1 MSENK
6 EENMNVE
13 NKIKIMTGFIYYNK
27 AEDLTELFETLNEFR
42 KNYGLKYSHQK
53 FSSKIY
59 FNINSEHLGTLY
71 KEKQFQIS
79 RFQTKSEYKCEKKTA
94 DKLMRQR
101 DSFIRMDWN
110 DETDTL
116 TFMSRTESKHHS
128 NLVKR
133 IFKDSKITIDMSNY
147 QVLRDYLK
155 NTKNNKKDDDD
166 EEDDNDDDDDNE
178 DHLDNQDDNN
188 NEDNNEAENEDNNEV
203 ENVQVVNKTKA
214 KHFETKSKKIVKET
228 DELQT
233 PTKEN
238 KPLKKITKKSTSVCL

>member
-13 NKIKIMTGFIYYNK
+13 NKLKIMTGFIYYNK

-71 KEKQFQIS
+71 KKKQFKIS

-166 EEDDNDDDDDNE
+166 EDDNDDNDDDDNE
-178 DHLDNQDDNN
+178 DENEDNLDNQDDNKDN
-188 NEDNNEAENEDNNEV
+188 NEDNNETENFK
-203 ENVQVVNKTKA
+203 VVTKTKA

-228 DELQT
+228 DELKT
-233 PTKEN
+233 TTKEN
-238 KPLKKITKKSTSVCL
+238 KPLKKITKKPASVSL

>member
-6 EENMNVE
+6 EENMNVD
-13 NKIKIMTGFIYYNK
+13 NKLKIMTGFIYYNK

-71 KEKQFQIS
+71 KEKQFKIS

-110 DETDTL
+110 EETNTL

-133 IFKDSKITIDMSNY
+133 IFRDSKITIDMSNY
-147 QVLRDYLK
+147 RVLRDYLK
-155 NTKNNKKDDDD
+155 NTKNDKKDEDDD
-166 EEDDNDDDDDNE
+166 EDEDGEINDE
-178 DHLDNQDDNN
+178 NN
-188 NEDNNEAENEDNNEV
+188 NDGNNEETNNEETNAEDENNEADSF
-203 ENVQVVNKTKA
+203 QVVNKTKT
-214 KHFETKSKKIVKET
+214 KQFETKSKKIVKET
-228 DELQT
+228 DELKT
-233 PTKEN
+233 TKEN
-238 KPLKKITKKSTSVCL
+238 KPIKKITKKPASLSL

>member
-6 EENMNVE
+6 EENMNVD
-13 NKIKIMTGFIYYNK
+13 NKLKIMTGFIYYNK

-71 KEKQFQIS
+71 KEKQFKIS

-110 DETDTL
+110 EETNTL

-133 IFKDSKITIDMSNY
+133 IFRDSKITIDMSNY
-147 QVLRDYLK
+147 RVLRDYLK
-155 NTKNNKKDDDD
+155 NTKNDKKD
-166 EEDDNDDDDDNE
+166 EEDDDEDDDNDE
-178 DHLDNQDDNN
+178 IND
-188 NEDNNEAENEDNNEV
+188 EDNNDGNNEETNAED
-203 ENVQVVNKTKA
+203 ENNEADSFQVVNKTKTKA
-214 KHFETKSKKIVKET
+214 KQFETKSKKIVKET
-228 DELQT
+228 DELKA
-233 PTKEN
+233 TKEN
-238 KPLKKITKKSTSVCL
+238 KPIKKINKKPASLSL